1 MNYLLQ
7 LRDFL
12 SGRKTY
18 ITMLA
23 AVLTALAGWSEGG
36 ITDAELIRVLF
47 EAGGLSTLRA
57 GIAAAQ
63 NKGA

>member
-12 SGRKTY
+12 SGKKLY

-23 AVLTALAGWSEGG
+23 AVITALGAWSNGA
-36 ITDAELIRVLF
+36 ITDAELFRALF
-47 EAGGLSTLRA
+47 EAGGFSTLRA
-57 GIAAAQ
+57 GVAAAQ